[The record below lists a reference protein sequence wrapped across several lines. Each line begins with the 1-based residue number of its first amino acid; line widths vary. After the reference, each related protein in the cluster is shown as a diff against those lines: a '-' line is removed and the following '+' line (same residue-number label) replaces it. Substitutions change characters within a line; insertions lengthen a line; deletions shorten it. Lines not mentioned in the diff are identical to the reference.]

1 MSTDGWTTVTA
12 ADDVTEEILKAAE
25 SIFDGWYAN
34 EPRIDWED
42 FVDRLD
48 GIPLDNGTQLD
59 LDGNL
64 MSPAIQKIQ
73 KHIRTY
79 HNS

>member
-42 FVDRLD
+42 FLDRLD

-79 HNS
+79 RDS